1 MTKKISL
8 FFILFMMVFLFSGCV
23 ERELSLSEDG
33 SRSSG
38 YPKWGGQSS
47 AEEENVDI
55 SDLEDETETITE
67 DEMIITDEMSQQK
80 VQRIPFPV
88 SEYARLLKTGKGT
101 VKGTIY
107 LADGYNRRVLGS
119 STRLYLN
126 PLTSYSRQWYKESY
140 LGGYPMDESDSR
152 LFNYLRFTASDAQGN
167 FAFYGVPSGRY
178 YLVGTVQCGHECG
191 YDAPKN
197 IRIATEITVMGNQI
211 VQKDLTRVVE

>member
-8 FFILFMMVFLFSGCV
+8 FFTLLIIVFFFSGCV
-23 ERELSLSEDG
+23 ERELTLSENG

-38 YPKWGGQSS
+38 YSKWGSQGSP
-47 AEEENVDI
+47 EEENVDI

-67 DEMIITDEMSQQK
+67 DEMIITDEAGQQK
-80 VQRIPFPV
+80 VKRISFPV
-88 SEYARLLKTGKGT
+88 AEYARLPKTGKGT
-101 VKGTIY
+101 IRGAIY
-107 LADGYNRRVLGS
+107 LADSYNRKIFGA

-140 LGGYPMDESDSR
+140 LGGYSMDESDSR

-178 YLVGTVQCGHECG
+178 YLVGTVQCGQECG
-191 YDAPKN
+191 YDIPKN
-197 IRIATEITVMGNQI
+197 IRIATEVSVIGNQMI
-211 VQKDLTRVVE
+211 QKDLTRVVE